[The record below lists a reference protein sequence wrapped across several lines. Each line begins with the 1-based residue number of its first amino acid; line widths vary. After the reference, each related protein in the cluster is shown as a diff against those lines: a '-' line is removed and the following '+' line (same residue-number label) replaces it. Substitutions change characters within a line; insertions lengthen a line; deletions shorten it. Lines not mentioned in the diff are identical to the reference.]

1 MSALNS
7 GGGIPARPQLSTV
20 RKMTNIAGSVI
31 LVIGAS
37 GGLGSLI
44 ADRLESE
51 GATVVRAS
59 RTPAEGA
66 LTLDLRSTDSAVG
79 GVATAAARG
88 GRLDGVVLAAGVVAF
103 GPAAEVSDAI
113 IDELVLA
120 NMVGP
125 LRVIRDAFAPLT
137 ESAAA
142 GREPFIVTL
151 SGIVAEVP
159 TAGLAAYSASKAG
172 LAAFMVAASREY
184 RRSGIRLLDARP
196 GHTATELS
204 QHPIA
209 GTAPA
214 FGAALDP
221 AAVASRIV
229 EAIISG
235 EKDLPSSA
243 FGG

>member
-1 MSALNS
+1 
-7 GGGIPARPQLSTV
+7 
-20 RKMTNIAGSVI
+20 MTNISGSVI

-44 ADRLESE
+44 AGRLEAG
-51 GATVVRAS
+51 GATVIRAS
-59 RTPAEGA
+59 RTPTADG
-66 LTLDLRSTDSAVG
+66 LTVELRSAESASG
-79 GVATAAARG
+79 IIAAAVQKA
-88 GRLDGVVLAAGVVAF
+88 GRLDAVVLAAGVVAF
-103 GPAAEVSDAI
+103 GPAADVSDAT
-113 IDELVLA
+113 IDELVLS
-120 NMVGP
+120 NMVGQ
-125 LRVIRDAFAPLT
+125 LRVIRDAARPLA

-142 GREPFIVTL
+142 GRDPFIVTL
-151 SGIVAEVP
+151 SGVVAEMP
-159 TAGLAAYSASKAG
+159 TAGLAAYSAAKAG

-196 GHTATELS
+196 GHVGTGLS

-221 AAVASRIV
+221 DAVAARIV
-229 EAIISG
+229 EAIVSG

-243 FGG
+243 FQS

>member
-1 MSALNS
+1 
-7 GGGIPARPQLSTV
+7 
-20 RKMTNIAGSVI
+20 MTNISGSVI

-44 ADRLESE
+44 AGRLEAG
-51 GATVVRAS
+51 GATVIRAS
-59 RTPAEGA
+59 RTPTADG
-66 LTLDLRSTDSAVG
+66 LTVELRSAESASG
-79 GVATAAARG
+79 IIAAAVQKA
-88 GRLDGVVLAAGVVAF
+88 GRLDAVVLAAGVVAF
-103 GPAAEVSDAI
+103 GPAADVSDAT
-113 IDELVLA
+113 IDELVLS
-120 NMVGP
+120 NMVGQ
-125 LRVIRDAFAPLT
+125 LRVIRDAARPLA

-142 GREPFIVTL
+142 GRDPFIVTL
-151 SGIVAEVP
+151 SGVVAEMP
-159 TAGLAAYSASKAG
+159 TAGLAAYSAAKAG

-196 GHTATELS
+196 GHVGTGLS

-221 AAVASRIV
+221 DAVAARIV
-229 EAIISG
+229 EAIESG

-243 FGG
+243 FQS